1 MDLRPMVSVLMT
13 AYNREKYIAEAI
25 ESVLASSYNNFELII
40 VDDASSDKSVEIAK
54 SYEVKDTRIEVYVN
68 QRNLGDYPNRNKAAS
83 YAKGKYIKYVD
94 SDDLI
99 YPNSLEH
106 MVEVMEKYPEAGYGF
121 STRHKDTTSD
131 SLLTP
136 REAYYCHFFVK
147 GILDLGPTALI
158 YNKNKF
164 DQIGRFKVLR
174 NVSDFDLSLRLAS
187 QFPVVEMKAGL
198 VYWREHENQE
208 IRLDPE
214 KYLEFGLQ
222 IIKDAFAQGNCPLRT
237 EEILL
242 LLKKQRKLYSVGIL
256 KGALRTG
263 QLVKYWSF
271 WNKNK
276 LSPFDLF

>member
-1 MDLRPMVSVLMT
+1 MVSVLMT